1 MHVASHHIRHRPFPS
16 ASTGFLYQFPAQ
28 QAEGS
33 EVHVEVEEVQK
44 EVEEEMQQDITVVLC
59 KGRADAG
66 IRGGAGRHRDT
77 GTLVCEYF

>member
-1 MHVASHHIRHRPFPS
+1 VTLHNPTHSP
-16 ASTGFLYQFPAQ
+16 
-28 QAEGS
+28 
-33 EVHVEVEEVQK
+33 EVEEVQK
-44 EVEEEMQQDITVVLC
+44 EVEEDVKQEVEEEMQQDITVVLC